1 MKNILKIFL
10 VTIFIVSAVNVNAQN
25 NHSNENKFE
34 HFKREMDLSDAQVLR
49 IKAIKDKYAQEKKEL
64 KAKMDELRKK
74 ELEEI
79 DRLYSPEQKAKLK
92 AIIERHKAQ
101 KNAK

>member
-25 NHSNENKFE
+25 NQSNENKFE
-34 HFKREMDLSDAQVLR
+34 QFKREMDLTDAQVLR

-64 KAKMDELRKK
+64 KAKMDELRNK